1 MNIKTHW
8 SARLVQH
15 SHVCPSGQR
24 IELRHRAFIKKNGER
39 ILIKDVEKH
48 TFDEIQAHKEECLIE
63 NILKRS
69 LEGDLAA
76 LEVMKGQYAD
86 ITNAPNSLAEAQQ
99 AMITLKESFDHLPKE
114 IRKEFD
120 YSYEK
125 YIAEFGSEEWAE
137 KTGVKAA
144 IEKDKAAAEAAQKLN
159 DDFAKAIHNIAEPL
173 TQEGGQT
180 NE

>member
-1 MNIKTHW
+1 MKTHW
-8 SARLVQH
+8 TAREEQH
-15 SHVCPSGQR
+15 IFICPSGQR
-24 IELRHRAFIKKNGER
+24 IELRHRAYIKKNGER

-69 LEGDLAA
+69 LEGDLQA

-99 AMITLKESFDHLPKE
+99 AMITLKESFEHLPKD

-120 YSYEK
+120 YNYEK
-125 YIAEFGSEEWAE
+125 YIAEFGSDEWAE

-144 IEKDKAAAEAAQKLN
+144 LEKEKAAKEAAQKLD

-173 TQEGGQT
+173 KQEGGT
-180 NE
+180 NNE

>member
-1 MNIKTHW
+1 MKTHW
-8 SARLVQH
+8 TARKQH
-15 SHVCPSGQR
+15 SHTCPNGEK
-24 IELRHRAFIKKNGER
+24 IEYRHRAYIKKDGTR

-48 TFDEIQAHKEECLIE
+48 TFDEIQEHKEECLIE

-69 LEGDLAA
+69 MEGDLAA

-99 AMITLKESFDHLPKE
+99 AMITLKDSFEHLPKDV
-114 IRKEFD
+114 RKEFD

-125 YIAEFGSEEWAE
+125 YIAEFGSDEWAE

-144 IEKDKAAAEAAQKLN
+144 LEKNKAATEAAQKL
-159 DDFAKAIHNIAEPL
+159 DEEFKKAVHNIAEPL
-173 TQEGGQT
+173 KQEGGTQ

>member
-1 MNIKTHW
+1 MKTHW
-8 SARLVQH
+8 TAREQQH
-15 SHVCPSGQR
+15 SHICPSGQR
-24 IELRHRAFIKKNGER
+24 IELRHRAYIKKNGER

-69 LEGDLAA
+69 MEGDLAA
-76 LEVMKGQYAD
+76 LEIMKGQYAD
-86 ITNAPNSLAEAQQ
+86 ITNAPGSLAEAQQ
-99 AMITLKESFDHLPKE
+99 AMITLKESFEHLPKD

-120 YSYEK
+120 YNYEK
-125 YIAEFGSEEWAE
+125 YIAEFGTDEWAE

-144 IEKDKAAAEAAQKLN
+144 LEKDKAAADAAKKL
-159 DDFAKAIHNIAEPL
+159 DEEFAKAIHNIAEPL
-173 TQEGGQT
+173 TQEGGTQ

>member
-1 MNIKTHW
+1 MKTHW
-8 SARLVQH
+8 TAKEQQH
-15 SHVCPSGQR
+15 SHICPSGQR

-69 LEGDLAA
+69 MEGDLAA

-86 ITNAPNSLAEAQQ
+86 ITNAPGSLAEAQQ
-99 AMITLKESFDHLPKE
+99 AMITLKESFEHLPKD

-120 YSYEK
+120 YNYEK

-144 IEKDKAAAEAAQKLN
+144 LEKDKAAADAAKKL
-159 DDFAKAIHNIAEPL
+159 DEEFAKAIHNIAEPL
-173 TQEGGQT
+173 TQGGGT
-180 NE
+180 ENE

>member
-1 MNIKTHW
+1 MRTHW
-8 SARLVQH
+8 TARQTQH
-15 SHVCPSGQR
+15 IFICPSGQR

-69 LEGDLAA
+69 MEGDLAA
-76 LEVMKGQYAD
+76 LEMMKGQYAD

-99 AMITLKESFDHLPKE
+99 AMITLKESFEHLPKE

-120 YSYEK
+120 YNYEK
-125 YIAEFGSEEWAE
+125 YIAEFGSDEWAE
-137 KTGVKAA
+137 KTGVKA
-144 IEKDKAAAEAAQKLN
+144 ELEREKAAADAAQKL
-159 DDFAKAIHNIAEPL
+159 DEDFAKAIHNIAEPL
-173 TQEGGQT
+173 RQGGTTQ